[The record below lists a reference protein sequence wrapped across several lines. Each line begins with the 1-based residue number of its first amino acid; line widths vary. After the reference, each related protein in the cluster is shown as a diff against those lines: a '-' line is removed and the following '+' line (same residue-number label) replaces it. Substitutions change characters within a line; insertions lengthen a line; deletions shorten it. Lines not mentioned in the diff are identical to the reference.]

1 MSHGPAARVCIF
13 FCWFLGFPPPKKK
26 EKRKINKDV
35 RMGLINVVGDK
46 MVVHFNV
53 T

>member
-13 FCWFLGFPPPKKK
+13 FCWFLGFSPPKKK

-35 RMGLINVVGDK
+35 RMGLINQCRWGQNGCS
-46 MVVHFNV
+46 F
-53 T
+53 